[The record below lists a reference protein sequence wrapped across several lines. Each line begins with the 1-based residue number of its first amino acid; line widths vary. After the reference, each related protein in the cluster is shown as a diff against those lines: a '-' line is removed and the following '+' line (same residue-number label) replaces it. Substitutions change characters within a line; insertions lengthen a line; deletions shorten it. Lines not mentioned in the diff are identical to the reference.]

1 MLSTHTLFVFPQ
13 SRACMSNVT
22 LVELAKRRLDFSVG
36 PRKKKKV
43 DSSELCREALRNLRV
58 KRGGYKFGCEG
69 KKIKLSEV
77 GNPLDPRMSDGDKI
91 PVSVNFLGSFF
102 GFFWFDSLF
111 DLSTFLFS

>member
-1 MLSTHTLFVFPQ
+1 
-13 SRACMSNVT
+13 MSNVI

-43 DSSELCREALRNLRV
+43 DSSELCREALRNLRI

-91 PVSVNFLGSFF
+91 PVSVHFF
-102 GFFWFDSLF
+102 GSLLASF
-111 DLSTFLFS
+111 GSILCLTCQCFHFRDISFVLLNFAETP